1 MSIDTL
7 RQSRFLFLK
16 AVYQATEADEHKLVN
31 MWQVGDELGLERD
44 ETARIVQY
52 LTGET
57 LLEHKAL
64 GGIIAI
70 THHGIREV
78 EDALSEP
85 QEETYYFP
93 PVNIINVETMIGS
106 AIQQASPEAR
116 QTVAVEHSRID
127 DIRGFVAEVREVL
140 DQLGLTSQQ
149 SSDLNAEL
157 GTVDAQLEASRP
169 KTSILTESL
178 LTMRSI
184 LEGAAGSAL
193 AAGLLHQLR
202 LLLGG

>member
-64 GGIIAI
+64 VGIIAI